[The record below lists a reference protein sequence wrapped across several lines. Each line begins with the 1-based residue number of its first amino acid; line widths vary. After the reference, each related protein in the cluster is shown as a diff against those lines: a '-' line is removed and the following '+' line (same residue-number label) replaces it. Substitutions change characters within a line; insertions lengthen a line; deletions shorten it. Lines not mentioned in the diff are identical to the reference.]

1 MPAFQSMTSRHGGS
15 VLDKDKYIQPKVKK
29 VEVGLI
35 KGRHQMPVDSYIC
48 DEIKNPSDY
57 SEITDKGGSWV
68 RWKLFCG
75 NPYEYDEYHID
86 IYVTGLTA
94 VLIAVLNEIRTVIRE
109 TGIKG
114 VSVTL
119 KHYDIA
125 AEKYWD
131 QKVVL

>member
-1 MPAFQSMTSRHGGS
+1 MPAFQTQCSRHGGS
-15 VLDKDKYIQPKVKK
+15 VLDKGSYVHVKSK
-29 VEVGLI
+29 TVEVGLI
-35 KGRHQMPVDSYIC
+35 KGRHQMPVEDYIC
-48 DEIKNPSDY
+48 EEIKNPSDW

-75 NPYEYDEYHID
+75 NPYEYDEYHIH

-119 KHYDIA
+119 KHYDTV